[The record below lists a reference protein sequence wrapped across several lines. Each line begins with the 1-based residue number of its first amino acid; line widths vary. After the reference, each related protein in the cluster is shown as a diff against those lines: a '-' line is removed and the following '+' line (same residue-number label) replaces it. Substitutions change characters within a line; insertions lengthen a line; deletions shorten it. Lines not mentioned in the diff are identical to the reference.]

1 MSRVSKK
8 TIICLLKHEHHPDG
22 ERAIFKIKDV
32 AIELSNQV
40 SGVWSI
46 KKVSDYNSG
55 IHLDKSPYEKYM
67 DDFLLSIKSNNK
79 INWLF
84 GE

>member
-8 TIICLLKHEHHPDG
+8 TIICLLKHEHHPDR

-32 AIELSNQV
+32 AVELSNQ
-40 SGVWSI
+40 SGIWLI
-46 KKVSDYNSG
+46 IKVSDYHSG
-55 IHLDKSPYEKYM
+55 IHLDKSPYEQYM

-79 INWLF
+79 IIWLF